1 MLCIEKGRMF
11 SVEIIQEA
19 DAHMLNNEVER
30 ALEVIEKAFLK
41 ANTEEQ
47 VMIGQWYKEWGFLEE
62 SNEIFEQLI
71 EQFPDEIELQSLL
84 VDNYIELGK
93 DDSALNI
100 LDEHTNIAPT
110 DPNYLEV
117 VLQQADLYQAQGLFE
132 VSEQKLL
139 EAKTH
144 FPNEELLD
152 FALGELLFSIGKYQ
166 GAIGYYEKLHE
177 QYNEFANVSLV
188 SRLAE
193 SYAALGEYE
202 QSLEFYQ
209 NEEYDNEDDLFK
221 YGFTAFQSGHN
232 EKAIQAWKKLIEI
245 APDYHTVYTLLAEAY
260 EQEKLL
266 AEAYDIAIKGLKLDE
281 FNKELYLQS
290 AHLAQKLNHSKEA
303 EEYVREAIV
312 LDPDYQEAV
321 LFLVSLLKDQERP
334 EDIVD
339 VLESIQE
346 AGAADALYDWELAR
360 AYEQIE
366 SFKDALKHYNQAYN
380 SLKEDSEFLKEY
392 GFYLVEEGHIKNAI
406 QILKR
411 YLVLEPSDDETEAYV
426 SRLSADSY

>member
-1 MLCIEKGRMF
+1 MF
-11 SVEIIQEA
+11 SVEMIQEA
-19 DAHMLNNEVER
+19 DAHMLNNEVEQAIQLIER
-30 ALEVIEKAFLK
+30 ALTT
-41 ANTEEQ
+41 ANDEEQ

-62 SNEIFEQLI
+62 SSHIFEDLI
-71 EQFPDEIELQSLL
+71 KQFPEEIELQSLL

-93 DDSALNI
+93 DDMALNI
-100 LDEHTNIAPT
+100 LDEHTNISPT

-139 EAKTH
+139 QAKVH
-144 FPNEELLD
+144 FPNEEVLD

-177 QYNEFANVSLV
+177 TYNEFANVSLV

-202 QSLEFYQ
+202 QSLDYYQ

-221 YGFTAFQSGHN
+221 YGFTAFQSGRN

-266 AEAYDIAIKGLKLDE
+266 DEAYETAIQGLKLDE

-290 AHLAQKLNHSKEA
+290 AILAQKLNHFTEA
-303 EEYVREAIV
+303 EKYIREAIV

-321 LFLVSLLKDQERP
+321 LFLISLLKDQERS

-346 AGAADALYDWELAR
+346 AGAADSLYDWELAR
-360 AYEQIE
+360 AYVEIE
-366 SFKDALKHYNQAYN
+366 SYKDALKYYNQAYN

-392 GFYLVEEGHIKNAI
+392 GFYLVEEGHINNAI
-406 QILKR
+406 QILRR
-411 YLVLEPSDDETEAYV
+411 YLTFEPSDDETEAYL
-426 SRLSADSY
+426 SRLSAD